1 MPEKNKTISMALAIT
16 MILAAATGAWA
27 ISTEV
32 HNYRLSN
39 LTSRVKESED
49 LAMDHDRAIVRNTAD
64 MAFIKNALNRL
75 LEQKDG

>member
-1 MPEKNKTISMALAIT
+1 MQNSSKTINLALAVT
-16 MILAAATGAWA
+16 MIIAAATGAWA

-32 HNYRLSN
+32 HNYRLAN
-39 LTSRVKESED
+39 ITSRLKAYED

-64 MAFIKNALNRL
+64 MAFIKSALNRL